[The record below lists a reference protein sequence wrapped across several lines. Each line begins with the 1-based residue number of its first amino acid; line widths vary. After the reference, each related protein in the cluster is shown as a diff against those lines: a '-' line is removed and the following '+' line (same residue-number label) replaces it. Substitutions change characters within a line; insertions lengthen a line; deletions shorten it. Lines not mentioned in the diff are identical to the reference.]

1 MSVSIKQ
8 ITSMV
13 LAGLQEWEWH
23 VDNQYIDVTKTKLV
37 RFALKTTLETYA
49 ELLPRQ
55 RKILSFKEYS
65 RVSQGNLIQLAFS
78 NKKKYDCQNQYEDID
93 FDFDIL
99 SIHSVHRADYSES
112 VIKNATSLKMLSFDD
127 FMPYLKDGYA
137 WCCFDDRQILKINAI
152 SQSMSLILDG
162 RFSEFDICGENVDD
176 ELLEMPNRYLQP
188 VISITAYEVAKML
201 LKEKQLE
208 SLKIVWQEATDN
220 LKKFKTIGR

>member
-1 MSVSIKQ
+1 MSVTIKQ

-23 VDNQYIDVTKTKLV
+23 TDNQYIDFTKVRLV

-55 RKILSFKEYS
+55 RKILTFENYKKTPTT
-65 RVSQGNLIQLAFS
+65 NLIELSFS
-78 NKKKYDCQNQYEDID
+78 NKKKYDCHNQYKDID
-93 FDFDIL
+93 YDFDIL
-99 SIHSVHRADYSES
+99 SIHAIHRGNFDES
-112 VIKNATSLKMLSFDD
+112 TIKNATSLKMLTFDD
-127 FMPYLKDGYA
+127 FMPYLKDGYS

-152 SQSMSLILDG
+152 SQSMQLLIDG
-162 RFSEFDICGENVDD
+162 RFSEFDICGENVDE

-208 SLKIVWQEATDN
+208 SLHNVWLEAIDV
-220 LKKFKTIGR
+220 LKKFKSVGR